1 MAASP
6 SAVSDKL
13 LLAQIRRHLEGLKRS
28 PDGSF
33 LYGLIERGLKRYG
46 SGAGDM
52 EQAFVAFL
60 HGLLARY
67 MRSPAGDAATRFKAR
82 ILLQYLAPLVA
93 GHASGPPADAT
104 PRSTPRINKW
114 QVIDALMAAGGK
126 TAASRAAPP
135 AISVG
140 ARKLEKMQEKIADK
154 LTDALAGSPAL
165 EMLLKD
171 NPDPA
176 LRAVEIGDHE
186 DLRRIFIRGIR
197 ELIEGH
203 QVLRENLKNTQAYLQ
218 EVVSDRKVL
227 REALGKT
234 RRNVPTDE
242 TTGLLRRAFFMK
254 QFEAEVGRASRYG
267 FSLALCLVHLEG
279 LENIGE
285 RYGVQAVEEIL
296 RRLAGEMQAQFRG
309 HDLIARLGED
319 EFAVLLPNTYQQG
332 ALLAVKKLRK
342 HAARLQVAH
351 EGRDIP
357 LPDMHCALAC
367 YSPEETAALFLLRAR
382 QALEQARQPTGA
394 PIELAPAPA
403 RPTGVP

>member
-46 SGAGDM
+46 AGAGDM
-52 EQAFVAFL
+52 EQAFIAFL

-67 MRSPAGDAATRFKAR
+67 MRSPAGDAATRFKVR

-93 GHASGPPADAT
+93 GHASGSPTDAT
-104 PRSTPRINKW
+104 PSSTPRINKW

-126 TAASRAAPP
+126 TAAPL
-135 AISVG
+135 AIPVG

-154 LTDALAGSPAL
+154 LTDVLAGSPAL
-165 EMLLKD
+165 EMLLKE
-171 NPDPA
+171 NPDPD
-176 LRAVEIGDHE
+176 LPAVEIGDHD
-186 DLRRIFIRGIR
+186 DLRRIFVRGIR

-254 QFEAEVGRASRYG
+254 QFEAEAGRASRYG

-279 LENIGE
+279 LQNIGE
-285 RYGVQAVEEIL
+285 RYGVQAVEEVL

-342 HAARLQVAH
+342 HAARLQVTH

-357 LPDMHCALAC
+357 LPDLHCALAC
-367 YSPEETAALFLLRAR
+367 YSPEESAALFLLRAR
-382 QALEQARQPTGA
+382 QALERARQPTGA
-394 PIELAPAPA
+394 PIEVAPAPA
-403 RPTGVP
+403 A